1 MYNLKIPIK
10 TGVLMLFT
18 RATEYALLSLIL
30 IAKRDEPLGTDA
42 LSKQLDI
49 PKSFLAKILQNLAK
63 EGLLKSFKGATG
75 GFMLAKPPNKISI
88 KNVAEAAEK
97 KNITVFDCS
106 PAQECCPSN
115 KANFC
120 TLWPFLNKLQNKI
133 DNFLENLT
141 LQDLM
146 E

>member
-1 MYNLKIPIK
+1 
-10 TGVLMLFT
+10 MLFT
-18 RATEYALLSLIL
+18 RATEYALLSLII
-30 IAKRDEPLGTDA
+30 IARRDEPVGADA

-63 EGLLKSFKGATG
+63 KGILKSFKGATG
-75 GFMLAKPPNKISI
+75 GFILSKPPNKLSI
-88 KNVAEAAEK
+88 KDIAQAAEG
-97 KNITVFDCS
+97 KNISVFDCS

-115 KANFC
+115 KGSFC

-133 DNFLENLT
+133 DHFLEELT
-141 LQDLM
+141 LQDLL

>member
-1 MYNLKIPIK
+1 
-10 TGVLMLFT
+10 MLFT

-30 IAKRDEPLGTDA
+30 IARRNEPLGTDA

-63 EGLLKSFKGATG
+63 KGILKSFKGATG
-75 GFMLAKPPNKISI
+75 GFMLSRPPKELSI
-88 KNVAEAAEK
+88 KEIAEAAEG
-97 KNITVFDCS
+97 KNINVFDCS

-115 KANFC
+115 KGGFC

-133 DNFLENLT
+133 DNFLEELT
-141 LQDLM
+141 LQDLL